1 MAKGDLLPE
10 GTPRGGGRQ
19 ENNQRER
26 DTGSTMDMASKL
38 CDHHATPC
46 GCKELV
52 DGNVKLCSACE
63 NNECGYN
70 DANPES

>member
-1 MAKGDLLPE
+1 
-10 GTPRGGGRQ
+10 
-19 ENNQRER
+19 
-26 DTGSTMDMASKL
+26 MDMASKL